1 LFDGGGF
8 HKQVG
13 VHIDKIQ
20 NPLPSITKPPDAVMG
35 PTSTHDSIFYF
46 SSPSITESFGSTKS
60 LGFLTLLQR

>member
-1 LFDGGGF
+1 
-8 HKQVG
+8 
-13 VHIDKIQ
+13 
-20 NPLPSITKPPDAVMG
+20 MG